1 MVLGQRSLASLLV
14 FAGSAMVALTG
25 VAQAVLF
32 SSTNAFSDGMWTQLI
47 VMCGTSSCA
56 TIFVLGLL
64 HNDLDKYHAQ
74 ILERQEQAQ
83 LEARRDE
90 LTGFGNRK
98 ALIESLADAR
108 LDLPTAEPVSY
119 LGIMDLDHFKNINDT
134 LGHEAGDVLLQQV
147 AERIQAVARSKAK
160 VYRLGGDE
168 FAVIFL
174 SCKLKEVLRI
184 CSDVRARIL
193 EEYLIGNTQALV
205 GCSIGIAEADKR
217 LQENEWL
224 RRADMA
230 MYKAKHEGAGIAFFD
245 KSMELEAKRKAELS
259 LRLTRAFEGKDNL
272 SAKYQAIFSTDK
284 RIVAVEALFRWF
296 DPDFGMI
303 ATDEAIKIA
312 RQNRLLD
319 QVSLF
324 VAEQAA
330 ATVSEASGLAL
341 CLNVEAIQLLD
352 ENFTRQLDACLLE
365 NGLDPIRVQLE
376 IGEADFVEY
385 TDQLTTPLSRLVKKG
400 FTIAVDNFGSSNASL
415 MHLKRIGVEAVK
427 FDPSILQHARESNNP
442 SVLKAKANLAKSL
455 DMVVTCKGISDS
467 IDEDLAMSAGCESLQ
482 GFYYGRP
489 DAISS
494 FTAHIETL
502 NAMVAA

>member
-1 MVLGQRSLASLLV
+1 MVLEQRSLASLLV

-32 SSTNAFSDGMWTQLI
+32 SSTDAFADGIWTQLI

-64 HNDLDKYHAQ
+64 HNDLDKYYAQ
-74 ILERQEQAQ
+74 ILERQEEAQ

-98 ALIESLADAR
+98 ALIECLSDAR
-108 LDLPTAEPVSY
+108 SDLPTAEPVSY

-134 LGHEAGDVLLQQV
+134 LGHEAGDALLQQV
-147 AERIQAVARSKAK
+147 AERIQAVAKSKAK

-168 FAVIFL
+168 FAVTFL

-184 CSDVRARIL
+184 CSEIRSRIL
-193 EEYLIGNTQALV
+193 DEFLIGQTQALV
-205 GCSIGIAEADKR
+205 GCSIGIAKTDKR
-217 LQENEWL
+217 YQESEWL

-230 MYKAKHEGAGIAFFD
+230 MYKAKNGGVGIAFFD
-245 KSMELEAKRKAELS
+245 KSMELEAKRKTELS
-259 LRLTRAFEGKDNL
+259 LRLTRAFEEKENL

-319 QVSLF
+319 QISLF
-324 VAEQAA
+324 VAEKAA
-330 ATVSEASGLAL
+330 ATVSEAADLAL
-341 CLNVEAIQLLD
+341 CVNVEAIQLLD
-352 ENFTRQLDACLLE
+352 ENFTRQLYACLLE

-385 TDQLTTPLSRLVKKG
+385 ADQLVSPLSRLVEQG

-415 MHLKRIGVEAVK
+415 THLKKIGVKAVK
-427 FDPSILQHARESNNP
+427 FDPSILQHARESDNP
-442 SVLKAKANLAKSL
+442 TVLKAKTNLAKSL
-455 DMVVTCKGISDS
+455 DMVVTCKGISDKV
-467 IDEDLAMSAGCESLQ
+467 DEDLAMSAGCECLQ

-494 FTAHIETL
+494 FTTHIETI
-502 NAMVAA
+502 NSMAAA